1 MAGMT
6 DADGLYFVGNA
17 TTVIRYGG
25 FTLLTD
31 PNFLRRG
38 ERAHLGY
45 GLSSRRVRDP
55 AITIGE
61 LPNIDAVVLSHLHG
75 DHWDRYATRH
85 LDRDLPIAT
94 TPHASRGLARRGF
107 GRTRGLRTWREHEF
121 IKHGRSV
128 RVTAMPGRHAFGLP
142 GRLLP
147 PVMGTMLEFGPVGG
161 GTELRIYI
169 SGDTLM
175 YDGLREIPRRYPD
188 IDLGVVHLG
197 GTNLL
202 GLAMVTMDGRQGAD
216 WTELVRCRRVVPVH
230 YDDYTVFGSPLSD
243 YEEETRARGLADVV
257 HPIERGTALPLG
269 DVARETSE
277 RPG

>member
-1 MAGMT
+1 
-6 DADGLYFVGNA
+6 
-17 TTVIRYGG
+17 
-25 FTLLTD
+25 
-31 PNFLRRG
+31 
-38 ERAHLGY
+38 
-45 GLSSRRVRDP
+45 
-55 AITIGE
+55 
-61 LPNIDAVVLSHLHG
+61 
-75 DHWDRYATRH
+75 
-85 LDRDLPIAT
+85 
-94 TPHASRGLARRGF
+94 
-107 GRTRGLRTWREHEF
+107 
-121 IKHGRSV
+121 
-128 RVTAMPGRHAFGLP
+128 
-142 GRLLP
+142 
-147 PVMGTMLEFGPVGG
+147 MLEFGPVGG

-269 DVARETSE
+269 DVARETSVTAVAIAE
-277 RPG
+277 PTSLNVGIARDTAVISKTLRTMPPGGAAAYRRRPAALARVFARNSALIADESQNVVPVRSAMIGPSPALTRASSCSRTPSALDVSISDGSSTTV